1 MKPPYINELNAFA
14 RQLRKNATRHENHLW
29 YDYLRTYS
37 VSFRRQRPIAEYIA
51 DFYCERAALVIELD
65 GSQHYEDADRRYD
78 EKRSEKLRSLGIEV
92 LRFSNADI
100 DKNFEGVCMKI
111 DEAVMLRIQ
120 HPSESIPEWER

>member
-1 MKPPYINELNAFA
+1 MKPPYKNELNAFA

-29 YDYLRTYS
+29 YDYLRTYP
-37 VSFRRQRPIAEYIA
+37 VSFRRQCPIAEYIA

-78 EKRSEKLRSLGIEV
+78 EKRSEKLKSLGIEV

-120 HPSESIPEWER
+120 HPSERLPEWER

>member
-29 YDYLRTYS
+29 YDYLRIYP

-120 HPSESIPEWER
+120 RPSESIPEWER